1 MEAILHAEPRSEKG
15 KGPARRL
22 RATGRVPATLYGAGV
37 EPTSIHVSAL
47 DLLHVFHA
55 MGGASV
61 LVDLKL
67 DGQEYLT
74 IAREIQRDLIHNRFI
89 HVDFMA
95 VRRDEKITVN
105 IELHEVGESVGVHAG
120 GVVEHHLR
128 EVEVECLPADVPE
141 RIEFDI
147 TSLQIGESL
156 RVGDLAP
163 PAGVEFLT
171 DPDTM
176 VLAVVEPAVMDTE
189 LDLAVAGEEVPEAE
203 VAPEEEEVAEGE
215 AAEGEAAEGEAAE
228 GEAAEGEAA
237 EGEAAE
243 GAAARNGKT
252 AEGAGES

>member
-1 MEAILHAEPRSEKG
+1 M
-15 KGPARRL
+15 
-22 RATGRVPATLYGAGV
+22 PATLYGAGV

-55 MGGASV
+55 MGQASV

-105 IELHEVGESVGVHAG
+105 IELHEIGDSVGVHAG
-120 GVVEHHLR
+120 GVIEHHLR
-128 EVEVECLPADVPE
+128 EVEIESLPADVPQ

-147 TSLQIGESL
+147 TSLKIGESL
-156 RVGDLAP
+156 RVGDLTP
-163 PAGVEFLT
+163 PEGVEFLT

-176 VLAVVEPAVMDTE
+176 VLAVVEPAMMDTE
-189 LDLAVAGEEVPEAE
+189 LDLAVAGEEAPEAE
-203 VAPEEEEVAEGE
+203 AAAEEEAVEGELPEGEEGE
-215 AAEGEAAEGEAAE
+215 AAEGEAGEGAGAEEGAEGESKAPE
-228 GEAAEGEAA
+228 GD
-237 EGEAAE
+237 
-243 GAAARNGKT
+243 
-252 AEGAGES
+252 GES

>member
-1 MEAILHAEPRSEKG
+1 MEATLRAEPRHEKG

-37 EPTSIHVSAL
+37 APTSIHVSAL

-55 MGGASV
+55 MGQASV

-105 IELHEVGESVGVHAG
+105 IELHEIGDSVGVHAG
-120 GVVEHHLR
+120 GVIEHHLR
-128 EVEVECLPADVPE
+128 EVEIESLPANVPQ

-147 TSLQIGESL
+147 TRLKIGDSL
-156 RVGDLAP
+156 RVGDLIP
-163 PAGVEFLT
+163 PEGVEFLT

-176 VLAVVEPAVMDTE
+176 VLAVVEPAMMDTE
-189 LDLAVAGEEVPEAE
+189 LDLAVAGEEAPEAE
-203 VAPEEEEVAEGE
+203 AAAEEEAVEGELPEGEEGE
-215 AAEGEAAEGEAAE
+215 AAEGEGGEGAGSEEGAEGESKAPE
-228 GEAAEGEAA
+228 GD
-237 EGEAAE
+237 
-243 GAAARNGKT
+243 
-252 AEGAGES
+252 GES

>member
-1 MEAILHAEPRSEKG
+1 MEAILHPEPRAEKG

-37 EPTSIHVSAL
+37 EATSIHVSAL

-67 DGQEYLT
+67 DGREYLT

-95 VRRDEKITVN
+95 VARDEKIVVN
-105 IELHEVGESVGVHAG
+105 VELHEIGESSGVKAG

-128 EVEVECLPADVPE
+128 EVEVRCLPADVPE

-147 TSLQIGESL
+147 SRLRIGDSI
-156 RVGDLAP
+156 RVGGLTP
-163 PAGVEFLT
+163 PEGVEILT

-189 LDLAVAGEEVPEAE
+189 LDLGVAGEEVPEAAAAAE
-203 VAPEEEEVAEGE
+203 EAPAEE
-215 AAEGEAAEGEAAE
+215 AAEGEAAPAEGGEGEPAE
-228 GEAAEGEAA
+228 GGEAP
-237 EGEAAE
+237 EGGATE
-243 GAAARNGKT
+243 GD
-252 AEGAGES
+252 GEQ